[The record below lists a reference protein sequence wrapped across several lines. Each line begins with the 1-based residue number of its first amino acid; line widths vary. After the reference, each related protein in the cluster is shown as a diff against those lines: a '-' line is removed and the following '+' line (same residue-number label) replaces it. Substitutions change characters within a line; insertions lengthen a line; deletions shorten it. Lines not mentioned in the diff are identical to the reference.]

1 MLDLKSNSTGADR
14 GIRTSAESKQP
25 RKLML
30 ALVLLLVA
38 LAGVVIKDHQFW
50 FGTDDSTLESDGTDA
65 VTATAPKLPASIT
78 HGSHPT
84 PALAARNSAK
94 SSTKNA
100 KTQVPA
106 DKTPAAEP
114 EASDAPA
121 VTRTVLPPLD
131 VEVVAGDKHHKLHP
145 GSNAAK
151 VEISHP
157 ADSAAIAAATDAS
170 DRERLST
177 NPAEPPASYPL
188 LAQQMRVQ
196 GSVVLQAVIGADG
209 VIQNL
214 HVLSGPGILSS
225 AAQQAVREWR
235 FKPIMQNGQAVE
247 SQAKITVNF
256 NIKIADG
263 SAKTTI
269 AESRPLIIESLAR

>member
-1 MLDLKSNSTGADR
+1 MLDLKSNSTGAYR
-14 GIRTSAESKQP
+14 GVRNAAESKQP

-65 VTATAPKLPASIT
+65 ATTPKLPASLPNT
-78 HGSHPT
+78 SHSA
-84 PALAARNSAK
+84 PAIAARNSAK
-94 SSTKNA
+94 NSAKNA
-100 KTQVPA
+100 KTQVA
-106 DKTPAAEP
+106 TEKTPAAEP
-114 EASDAPA
+114 EAAAAPA

-131 VEVVAGDKHHKLHP
+131 VEVVAGDKHRKLHP

-151 VEISHP
+151 VEISRP
-157 ADSAAIAAATDAS
+157 ADSATIAAETDAT

-177 NPAEPPASYPL
+177 NPAEPPTPYPL
-188 LAQQMRVQ
+188 LTQQMRVQ
-196 GSVVLQAVIGADG
+196 GSVVLQALIGADG

-263 SAKTTI
+263 SGKTTI

>member
-1 MLDLKSNSTGADR
+1 MLDLKSNSTGAPR
-14 GIRTSAESKQP
+14 SIGTAAESKQP

-65 VTATAPKLPASIT
+65 VTATATAPKLPASIT
-78 HGSHPT
+78 HGSHPA
-84 PALAARNSAK
+84 PALAARTSA
-94 SSTKNA
+94 KNA

-114 EASDAPA
+114 EAGDAPA

-157 ADSAAIAAATDAS
+157 ADSTTIAAATDAT
-170 DRERLST
+170 DRERLSA